1 MQFEVGK
8 TYGGYEF
15 LDTLGSAKN
24 VLAYRV
30 LNILARRV
38 ELLRI
43 LPAVLGSDQERLE
56 RFLREIRVRARLVH
70 PNIVTFYHAGELEGQ
85 FIMTTELVEGP
96 TLTER
101 LELGPMPWQEA
112 TAILAAILAAL
123 DFAHAN
129 GIVHREVASANI
141 ILTPDKIV
149 KLSGFGLAKSITD
162 TQLTQVGAV
171 VGDVKYMSP
180 EQVKGI
186 VNLDGRSDVYSAG
199 AVLYEA
205 VTGSAPFG
213 SKSQFDLMLAQVS
226 AMPERPSN
234 LRPEIPA
241 DLDRIIM
248 TALAKEPPQRFQSA
262 AEFRATLGRLTPGI
276 HDTVETPRRP
286 AAVIPMTSSPTTAP
300 QRDSASDK
308 PAVTAPSLRP
318 ITVPEQTGSPQWSLL
333 ELTVIGAFFVATMSF
348 LAFLTMSRW

>member
-8 TYGGYEF
+8 TYGSYEF
-15 LDTLGSAKN
+15 LDTLGSSNK

-30 LNILARRV
+30 LNIRARRV

-43 LPAVLGSDQERLE
+43 LPPVLGSDQERME

-85 FIMTTELVEGP
+85 LIMTTELVEGP

-101 LELGPMPWQEA
+101 LAPGPMPWQEA
-112 TAILAAILAAL
+112 TVMLAQILAAL

-149 KLSGFGLAKSITD
+149 KLSGFGLAKGITD

-171 VGDVKYMSP
+171 VGDAKYMSP

-186 VNLDGRSDVYSAG
+186 VNLDGRSDIYSAG

-213 SKSQFDLMLAQVS
+213 MKSQFDLMLAQVS
-226 AMPERPSN
+226 ATPERPSS
-234 LRPEIPA
+234 LRPEISA

-248 TALAKEPPQRFQSA
+248 TALAKEPSQRFQSA
-262 AEFRATLGRLTPGI
+262 AEFRAALGRLTPGFQ
-276 HDTVETPRRP
+276 DTVETPRRP
-286 AAVIPMTSSPTTAP
+286 AAVIAIASRPAITP
-300 QRDSASDK
+300 QWDSASDK
-308 PAVTAPSLRP
+308 PAVTVPRLRP
-318 ITVPEQTGSPQWSLL
+318 ITVPQQSGSPQWSPL
-333 ELTVIGAFFVATMSF
+333 ERTVAGGFLVATMAL